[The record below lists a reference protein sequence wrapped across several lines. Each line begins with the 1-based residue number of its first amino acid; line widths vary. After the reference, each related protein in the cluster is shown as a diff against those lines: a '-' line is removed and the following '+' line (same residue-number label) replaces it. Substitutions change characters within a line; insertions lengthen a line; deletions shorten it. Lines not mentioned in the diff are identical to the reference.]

1 MNMQIFIASAA
12 TVAAVCLAAYFA
24 LRNERKKKALEI
36 RTTQLDRISELVN
49 RASTNLM
56 QYTGTLASI
65 LEAHAKDNYLP
76 NKKFDINV
84 ISKWKDCLDESEVWA
99 IDRQQL
105 RTCQHSLEFHR
116 EKEWAEWKKI
126 IPPLLDKIDQFF
138 LISKPGQPVTF
149 INGQNKTADELLV
162 FSRYLR
168 KQTAEIESVRQL
180 LLSQM
185 REEFIELTSFEPVT
199 MFSLF
204 KSIKKNVMQFFCI
217 SALKN

>member
-1 MNMQIFIASAA
+1 MFTDAVERSLSKNNPSLTLGLLATERQFLRALIQKNCMTFFFIDLNKLNIVTGS
-12 TVAAVCLAAYFA
+12 
-24 LRNERKKKALEI
+24 K
-36 RTTQLDRISELVN
+36 LVN
-49 RASTNLM
+49 SMNSTL
-56 QYTGTLASI
+56 
-65 LEAHAKDNYLP
+65 
-76 NKKFDINV
+76 
-84 ISKWKDCLDESEVWA
+84 
-99 IDRQQL
+99 
-105 RTCQHSLEFHR
+105 
-116 EKEWAEWKKI
+116 
-126 IPPLLDKIDQFF
+126 
-138 LISKPGQPVTF
+138 
-149 INGQNKTADELLV
+149 NGQNKTADELLV

>member
-1 MNMQIFIASAA
+1 M
-12 TVAAVCLAAYFA
+12 
-24 LRNERKKKALEI
+24 E
-36 RTTQLDRISELVN
+36 
-49 RASTNLM
+49 
-56 QYTGTLASI
+56 
-65 LEAHAKDNYLP
+65 
-76 NKKFDINV
+76 
-84 ISKWKDCLDESEVWA
+84 
-99 IDRQQL
+99 
-105 RTCQHSLEFHR
+105 
-116 EKEWAEWKKI
+116 KI
-126 IPPLLDKIDQFF
+126 IPPLLDKINQFF

-204 KSIKKNVMQFFCI
+204 KSIKKMSCNFSVSVLLKI
-217 SALKN
+217 DALLQATPVLNWGYSC